1 MKKITVMSAGNG
13 GQALAG
19 DLALRGHSVTLYE
32 HPAFAAVVDAIRD
45 RGNIITMENRIV
57 GDGKLA
63 NATTDAAEA
72 LREAEIVYFT
82 APSFAQ
88 KAFFDLTLPYF
99 RDGQILVLSPGN
111 YGTFGL
117 KNAFRKL
124 GRDVLVGETDN
135 LPYACAAIEPGR
147 VNVRGV
153 KNPVTLAVLPNHDYD
168 RVDAAMRQAFCTS
181 YTKGANVLQ
190 TSMANTNMI
199 VHCVPMLMNAGRI
212 ENTKGDFRFY
222 FDGMPPCVCHAMEA
236 VDRERLAVGKA
247 FGLDLMSTVETIRT
261 QYNVQG
267 SDLHSVIQVNTA
279 FGGQKPDAPKTLD
292 HRFLT
297 EDTPFSMVPLVEL
310 GALAGV
316 ATPIMRSVIELCGL
330 LLDEDYFKTGQTL
343 AKMGLEGK
351 SPREIADMIQD

>member
-1 MKKITVMSAGNG
+1 MRKITVMSAGNG

-72 LREAEIVYFT
+72 LHEAEIVYFT

-99 RDGQILVLSPGN
+99 RDGQILILSPGN

-135 LPYACAAIEPGR
+135 LPYACAAIEPEESTSGAS
-147 VNVRGV
+147 
-153 KNPVTLAVLPNHDYD
+153 KIPSHSPSFQTMITTAS
-168 RVDAAMRQAFCTS
+168 MRQCARRS
-181 YTKGANVLQ
+181 A
-190 TSMANTNMI
+190 
-199 VHCVPMLMNAGRI
+199 R
-212 ENTKGDFRFY
+212 
-222 FDGMPPCVCHAMEA
+222 
-236 VDRERLAVGKA
+236 
-247 FGLDLMSTVETIRT
+247 RT
-261 QYNVQG
+261 QRART
-267 SDLHSVIQVNTA
+267 SSRRAWPTR
-279 FGGQKPDAPKTLD
+279 T
-292 HRFLT
+292 
-297 EDTPFSMVPLVEL
+297 
-310 GALAGV
+310 
-316 ATPIMRSVIELCGL
+316 
-330 LLDEDYFKTGQTL
+330 
-343 AKMGLEGK
+343 
-351 SPREIADMIQD
+351 